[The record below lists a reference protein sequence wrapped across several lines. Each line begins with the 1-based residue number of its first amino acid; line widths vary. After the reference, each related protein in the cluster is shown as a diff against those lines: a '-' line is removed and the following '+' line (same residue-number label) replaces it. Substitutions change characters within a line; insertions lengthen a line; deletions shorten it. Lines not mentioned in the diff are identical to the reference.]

1 MNKWEKLVFAA
12 VAFCA
17 AALYAD
23 LPDPM
28 VWFDVNKA
36 ANGKVPDASGNGCD
50 LTLSPSVEIVDAG
63 FLGKVLKV
71 TGQTSDYATFSCPVV
86 TNTTIAFWY
95 YHAKTEGS
103 IPDKDG
109 KEQNS
114 IPYLLNTGYSG
125 FGINYG
131 RSASTLALI
140 DQVNK
145 PNQHNFSGPD
155 AGREQWHHVVF
166 TVEYEDDGAFG
177 KLTGK
182 AYLDGGLKKTTVN
195 TNTSAMKPAGTCKDI
210 VMLNN
215 AVNGVRPMSG
225 MLADIRFYDVALD
238 AAQVRELAKGGLAGN
253 RLVLRY
259 AFDEVS
265 EAVDGNGRHTTP
277 DAVGFGSTMTLGKNM
292 TLVDDG
298 VEGKAVRF
306 MSTTEVGAQVVAPPI
321 PLEERTLSVWIRSSI
336 RRREMNAILKNP
348 YPRLIDGLTTSNG
361 GYGQFSGSDTLGRYF
376 SFMPAGC
383 GTAGKAATSY
393 AIVDHEVWGHLAIV
407 EHCDAEGNGLSEI
420 YVNGKKISDSGFPKS
435 YAFQTLP
442 GSISFFLGNCNSFS
456 GDRYFCGDMDEF
468 RLYNYALSDDEVR
481 RLYSGLAKI
490 SAGDDFTVAGTKGL
504 LHGTVAAN
512 AGDNF
517 RKGYAGE
524 LTWTLVSA
532 PAGGEGAEIL
542 QPASA
547 LTDVTLP
554 VSGEYVFRLTISDL
568 GVSKSD
574 DVTVTCVAAD
584 AGNVAPTVSV
594 VASKSAVTRPDPVTL
609 TATVTDD
616 DKPAPAKTRVRWAK
630 VSGPDGVWFEPDD
643 AAVTK
648 VSFGAP
654 GAYRLVCL
662 ASDGQAES
670 AKEVEIVVSDP
681 ADGKN
686 LSTDLL
692 RYWSLD
698 GQVYPHFTD
707 PVYTGA
713 DSSTAPDY
721 VKMRFLPG
729 KVGNALRTYAY
740 SGTGAYLDTGAP
752 VGEEA
757 CDDPSYTSSIPPK
770 NDYLTIS
777 AWIYIDPADTNLV
790 NGRICG
796 ASVVGQSHTL
806 GLRYNEKFGPTSAI
820 NEGGFTLFQQ
830 GLGGSTS
837 AGSVGYSMVHYPAP
851 NPSPVGR
858 WMHICGILARTVSN
872 SSLWEMWYDGVK
884 QTASSTSGNNR
895 GRTNTNKLLIGGMN
909 YTGPGKNNDGS
920 LNAGGSYNAN
930 WPIGTSLTECYSRT
944 FPGLVDE
951 VRIWKRKL
959 TAEEIRYLAANPMIG
974 ENKGPSVEPAET
986 DDAHPVARTATGVSA
1001 VAFADKLPAGGALTY
1016 EWSVVKGDAACVTFG
1031 TPSAATTT
1039 FTAMKK
1045 GEYVVQLKVS
1055 DGERAVYSKPL
1066 ALTVEGRGM
1075 VLLLR

>member
-86 TNTTIAFWY
+86 TNTTVSFWMCRD
-95 YHAKTEGS
+95 AQ
-103 IPDKDG
+103 DG
-109 KEQNS
+109 AS
-114 IPYLLNTGYSG
+114 VGAYPYVLNTGFSG
-125 FGINYG
+125 YGINY
-131 RSASTLALI
+131 SKNQSTLSVI
-140 DQVNK
+140 DQWDK
-145 PNQHNFSGPD
+145 PTGGSQLSFSSV
-155 AGREQWHHVVF
+155 AVSREVWHHVVF
-166 TVEYEDDGAFG
+166 TIERTMAEDGQSASF
-177 KLTGK
+177 KCVY
-182 AYLDGGLKKTTVN
+182 YLDGGAKLTSTLTATTVN
-195 TNTSAMKPAGTCKDI
+195 PRNSSVANVCL
-210 VMLNN
+210 LNN
-215 AVNGVRPMSG
+215 AVNGERATSG
-225 MLADIRFYDVALD
+225 KFADFRFYDVALD
-238 AAQVRELAKGGLAGN
+238 ADQVMELARGGLAEK

-265 EAVDGNGRHTTP
+265 EAVDGDGRHTTP

-298 VEGKAVRF
+298 VEGKALRF
-306 MSTTEVGAQVVAPPI
+306 MSTTEVGAKVVAPPI
-321 PLEERTLSVWIRSSI
+321 PLTERTLSVWIRSSI
-336 RRREMNAILKNP
+336 RRTEMNAILKNP

-490 SAGDDFTVAGTKGL
+490 SAGDDFTVAGTRGL

-524 LTWTLVSA
+524 LAWTLVSA

-574 DVTVTCVAAD
+574 DVTVTCVAPD
-584 AGNVAPTVSV
+584 AGNIAPTVSV
-594 VASKSAVTRPDPVTL
+594 VASKSAVMRPDPVTL

-648 VSFGAP
+648 VSFGAQ

-713 DSSTAPDY
+713 NNATAPDY

-729 KVGNALRTYAY
+729 KVGNALRAYAY

-757 CDDPSYTSSIPPK
+757 AVSTDGSSPPK

-806 GLRYNEKFGPTSAI
+806 GLRYNEKFSPGAAI

-830 GLGGSTS
+830 GRGGSAPDGGIS
-837 AGSVGYSMVHYPAP
+837 YSMVHYPAP

-909 YTGPGKNNDGS
+909 YTATTKSSGDYNSNWQIGS
-920 LNAGGSYNAN
+920 SDEY
-930 WPIGTSLTECYSRT
+930 YSRT

-959 TAEEIRYLAANPMIG
+959 TADEIRYLAANPIIG